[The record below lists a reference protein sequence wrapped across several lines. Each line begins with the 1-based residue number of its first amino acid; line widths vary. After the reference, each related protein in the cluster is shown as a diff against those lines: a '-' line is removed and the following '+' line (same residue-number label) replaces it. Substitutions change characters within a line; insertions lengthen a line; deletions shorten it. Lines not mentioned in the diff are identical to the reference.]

1 MRRIASNLSGKMST
15 VAITSGLSRQAGPS
29 NSTGT
34 NSTGA
39 PGGAGADADPAGG
52 GSADNA
58 AGRPLRVMLV
68 EDEVIVAWDLAETLK
83 RLGYHIVGMADSAEQ
98 ALHLAE
104 TLAPDLILM
113 DIRLNGR
120 QDGIEAARRI
130 RERTGRGVI
139 YLTAHA
145 DLATMERAAATEPL
159 GYVFKPFS
167 LDGLRTALQHAIGGR
182 KAAAGN

>member
-1 MRRIASNLSGKMST
+1 MTSVASTNGLSGQASLPIEAASPGRPAGSPPAGPASNGS
-15 VAITSGLSRQAGPS
+15 VE
-29 NSTGT
+29 NGT
-34 NSTGA
+34 A
-39 PGGAGADADPAGG
+39 
-52 GSADNA
+52 
-58 AGRPLRVMLV
+58 RPLRVMLV
-68 EDEVIVAWDLAETLK
+68 EDEVIVAWDIAETLK
-83 RLGYHIVGMADSAEQ
+83 RLGYHIVGMADTAEQ

-120 QDGIEAARRI
+120 PDGIEAARLI

-167 LDGLRTALQHAIGGR
+167 LEGLQTALERATGGG
-182 KAAAGN
+182 KATAGR

>member
-1 MRRIASNLSGKMST
+1 MTSIAIKSS
-15 VAITSGLSRQAGPS
+15 LSRQAGPS
-29 NSTGT
+29 IEPGT
-34 NSTGA
+34 
-39 PGGAGADADPAGG
+39 PAGASAAAAAA
-52 GSADNA
+52 GSAGTGSD
-58 AGRPLRVMLV
+58 RPLRVMLV

-83 RLGYHIVGMADSAEQ
+83 RLGYLIAGMADSAAQ
-98 ALHLAE
+98 ALHMAE

-120 QDGIEAARRI
+120 QDGIEAARLI

-167 LDGLRTALQHAIGGR
+167 LDGLRTALQRATGR
-182 KAAAGN
+182 CPAAAGT